1 MNKKL
6 FVRLSSSLLFASLS
20 LAQADEAAD
29 QPAEAVEINAK
40 AAKYH
45 KVLSKRP
52 NSGHVFD
59 RFCDAWL
66 DTHSNQQL
74 EAYLIAAANDK
85 SPASQL
91 LLAYFYQRQGEDHKA
106 LEVLKKSLI
115 DHPENQA
122 IRIQQAKTLAKLLAF
137 DAAVAELDIA
147 AKTAEHDDKLEILQL
162 RGKFLARCG
171 RYEEAQQTW
180 TEILKTDASDE
191 ELVENIL
198 EAQIAEGLFEQAL
211 ATSDIQLKQTRDA
224 YQNVLHTLRRGDIYQ
239 RSGDVQKAIDT
250 YTSTLDSV
258 GEGSWL
264 EREILAQLHEIFR
277 RDDDFESLVTLYEK
291 LTSEHPQRV
300 GIKKA
305 HTQLLSQLER
315 HDEAE
320 TLLREI
326 LKITPGD
333 RSNRE
338 ELINILA
345 KARKY
350 HEAITEIKALLEL
363 APDDS
368 KLWLTLANIYHLA
381 NQSDEISASLAKY
394 LELEDHSENSY
405 LTAASLMVKY
415 ELFQQAEQYLTAAAK
430 KYPDSI
436 ECKKSYARLLIKLD
450 RKDEAI
456 AIWQDLILTGSKDTV
471 MRQTQTLRSIGE
483 AELSYELLQKR
494 ADEFMTDINFASYVC
509 NQARQQKD
517 LDSAK
522 IWAYR
527 VLKLAKH
534 FDEIRQSV
542 ALTSKVI
549 VQADA
554 ELAEIN
560 HLENIDSASIAEL
573 WLLARL
579 QELQAES
586 SKALET
592 LQRIRE
598 QDETIA
604 FLATADFYEQRDEIQ
619 LACEVLEQLIASPK
633 GKRPLY
639 IKQIVRLYRSI
650 ENHEAALSHIAEW
663 KILAPGEKFP
673 WFIEAEIYQLENQL
687 EKAVSTL
694 AKASLLFSDDN
705 ADINNKLASVYES
718 DAQFANA
725 KRIYWKLYEQAET
738 SNQKLSYIPSLARVA
753 DHMGQTQEL
762 LESFTERRKSNERS
776 VEPILALAEIHRFNE
791 DYEERRKFMIE
802 AAQLRPDDVKI
813 LHLIADIEEREGD
826 VERAIQTLDRAIKVD
841 KSSKSKQLLAEV
853 YMRNYELE
861 KGIGIL
867 HELEIGLDSNPRQIE
882 KLTLSIASNGDY
894 ELALNYLAEHRI
906 QHADD
911 YRLAFLQAKLQIEL
925 AEPELAIQSLLE
937 ARAIQSEIDK
947 LTPLISD
954 ASFKEQSQQMANFTG
969 TSEDYIVYDSLSRL
983 IFNNR
988 SNRQG
993 GPSLSTLPG
1002 SLKEKDAFA
1011 EAGIILLLEQTDDE
1025 KVSQLAKNLKAEGLY
1040 KLDLRRELMKMWHSN
1055 SGDVSSLKEFALA
1068 HPEETVALALA
1079 ASFEIIMA
1087 SFKEG
1092 QIDEEFLAYVNKHL
1106 DGMPTNTRIMLTGNF
1121 LCYGE
1126 DQNNPL
1132 AWKMYLNDIDLEKVD
1147 HDALATTFTF
1157 ITSQAKTRELSTEV
1171 RSLINDF
1178 ALKIALNNEGKTI
1191 SWFMRTQLIT
1201 NSLLLAIETENAD
1214 DFIAL
1219 TNNILHEYDAK
1230 KAANQN
1236 PFSHRSRHN
1245 TNGFSV
1251 PEFPP
1256 KIITNLPLSL
1266 LGLIQQNEQSTYFNM
1281 GDYSDVSLNEL
1292 SLNSIQIRQV
1302 ESDRLQLLLAHFY
1315 KNESLTKSLIEA
1327 LESSEKLSFSDYQYL
1342 AGYYCKSDRAK
1353 ALDLLIQA
1361 NQLGLTRAERK
1372 QLDQQIVAIA
1382 LELKESDEPN
1392 FTSRSDRAK
1401 QAALRLR
1408 RQRWANAEAR
1418 NYLISALESF
1428 GLQKEADL
1436 ETIKNSPKS
1445 NSYSSSR
1452 QHTQT
1457 NTQDLI
1463 KELESALAD
1472 KNQDKLKRL
1481 IVRELRLLTK
1491 ANVDW
1496 QYSRRQENLVK
1507 FIQQRKLEDKVKKF
1521 MHPSEDSSNQKVV
1534 EYALTLDLLGERQE
1548 ALEKLDPIIK
1558 EGSKDQDLLLRY
1570 VIMLPTDRSSEAAE
1584 IIVNRIQRSKHDS
1597 LAKMLESAFD
1607 RAEDESLEKWMNI
1620 TQVCVE
1626 SLELEQKSNN
1636 RIQASWPNR
1645 LIGNFTTSLRYDNLT
1660 VPSILSSE
1668 YLITNNKD
1676 ELELRQQKLK
1686 ISRDFLKLCMNFSSS
1701 AKDAFKQYHASL
1713 IATSELDQLDI
1724 KIAQLAHLTSIQKNQ
1739 GNTYAYYSSSD
1750 TNKGKT
1756 PIEYLLAEAIQA
1768 GSDQAFPAEHLE
1780 KITRS
1785 NKPYSKALIEAIE
1798 KIDANDDEFEAYLKA
1813 NINDKLNYSGSDTK
1827 SDLALK
1833 LCLAKGQR
1841 SKSLEGLW
1849 MNYGE
1854 IKSNQMRMHQY
1865 SQMLQTQS
1873 PSYIA
1878 SHLPSNSDDMRLLLE
1893 KVIENIIL
1901 PREDMSAFLAEERKN
1916 DYQQNKITDYQR
1928 VSMLTEWLSLIAQHT
1943 NSLAENANFH
1953 RLLID
1958 LGIPKK
1964 ILSHYEL
1971 SENLPSQQFTTLNEL
1986 LASYDT
1992 AGFGEMLTDEE
2003 LMIAGSGASAYYGI
2017 DLYLDHIGDQVT
2029 TSQLVNKSLI
2039 ESELNKQA
2047 EHHQVFLRCVC
2058 LYTKAPSKKKQRW
2071 VVELMNAHHQ
2081 HLSKLSAEGTI
2092 WFTSSILTKA
2102 IDIKSKPNLK
2112 GLTPEASNC
2121 LHALLNKSNEKS
2133 GEQLSELLE
2142 KEQLF
2147 TKSELESTLNTFEK
2161 GASSLY
2167 QKDKQAY
2174 FSMASKLVRS
2184 ARKIDSEIKLDD
2196 YGHPIFGQYQKNNE
2210 ADTIT
2215 KIVNSVKSKQ
2225 IGTHAQMLSEW
2236 LNDPS
2241 AADIELNLAMIHA
2254 AGKEIATL
2262 NYAIHGS
2269 SYSMWRRMREF
2280 EQVVELYEALP
2291 PENEKLNAL
2300 ILMRYYL
2307 ERVGVCLHIQEE
2319 YLNYCEQKLAEKDT
2333 PIRRALC
2340 TGILVNLIENYGP
2353 EWSAKSV
2360 SHVSHF
2366 YEYFDNKQDRLLFTQ
2381 ILADEGG
2388 DIFHYDKFAELAES
2402 ILMEQ
2407 VTAQGLDAVSAK
2419 SITRLL
2425 LNNAKVKDKTS
2436 YAQLFTQT
2444 KSQLRKAR
2452 SNNRRSS
2459 SSSSAVRYNQDYA
2472 GAEHFLL
2479 ALALASGDKDDV
2491 KYVLSAYSP
2500 AKLQNNQFVTCLLLR
2515 HGLVAEAHKI
2525 WGNWNSSEQLNLTIT
2540 GSNIGLLD
2548 SDLEKSLEAFVALD
2562 PDDFNRHALRDY
2574 YLIRAHGLNADTQPS
2589 IGYEA
2594 IHKEF
2599 IEGKMAT
2606 APYSIDTKKT
2616 LMNSLKL
2623 YPYNE
2628 NSARLDNKNCDK
2640 LLAISK
2646 EIYQYEL
2653 DKYKGGIR
2661 TTRGNSNKIAV
2672 SIALKDILLTQGEEK
2687 YVETVLAINTEN
2699 KKQKI
2704 YHLNYS
2710 LIAANYVLQDRLF
2723 DAILADDRA
2732 AIEKLRIILKPL
2744 AEQCMTDGYY
2754 YVRAWVLPVPLYGIA
2769 CAYTNHADEFS
2780 QLVKAHEEH
2789 TKDKVVGTYTYLAL
2803 ANSIYKGDKLFA
2815 EKNREL
2821 CKQIFEKLI
2830 SSSHDG
2836 LFDKKFLPAHNY
2848 RGLRYY
2854 ESWGCL
2860 PSDFVIELYDYAI
2873 TLDAN
2878 NADLHN
2884 AKAKIYSRNGSYSE
2898 AEVSYRSA
2906 LQIAQK
2912 QNNKHQIGLFMFSI
2926 AECLK
2931 QQGQTKAAIDY
2942 AQSIPEDHRNKLVKN
2957 KLKTVVSKWQQEIK

>member
-6 FVRLSSSLLFASLS
+6 FVRLSSSLLLASLS
-20 LAQADEAAD
+20 LAQAEEAAD

-74 EAYLIAAANDK
+74 EAYLIEAANDK

-106 LEVLKKSLI
+106 LEVLKKSLV

-224 YQNVLHTLRRGDIYQ
+224 YQKVLHTLRRGDIYQ

-320 TLLREI
+320 ALLREI

-381 NQSDEISASLAKY
+381 NQSDEIKASLAKY
-394 LELEDHSENSY
+394 LELEDHSENSF

-415 ELFQQAEQYLTAAAK
+415 ELFQQAEQYLTAASK

-436 ECKKSYARLLIKLD
+436 ECKNSYARLLIKLD

-456 AIWQDLILTGSKDTV
+456 TIWQDLILTGSKDTV

-560 HLENIDSASIAEL
+560 HLENLDSASIAEL

-579 QELQAES
+579 LELQSES

-738 SNQKLSYIPSLARVA
+738 SNQKLCYVPSLARVA

-776 VEPILALAEIHRFNE
+776 VEPILTLAEIHRFNE

-937 ARAIQSEIDK
+937 ARTIQSEIDK

-988 SNRQG
+988 SNGQG
-993 GPSLSTLPG
+993 GPSLSTLPS

-1011 EAGIILLLEQTDDE
+1011 EAGIILLLEETADE

-1055 SGDVSSLKEFALA
+1055 SRDVSSLKEFALA

-1087 SFKEG
+1087 AYQEG
-1092 QIDEEFLAYVNKHL
+1092 EVDEEFLAYVNKHL
-1106 DGMPTNTRIMLTGNF
+1106 HGMPTNTRIMLTGNF

-1266 LGLIQQNEQSTYFNM
+1266 LGLIQQNEQSTYFNV

-1292 SLNSIQIRQV
+1292 SLNSTQIRQV
-1302 ESDRLQLLLAHFY
+1302 ESDTLQLLLAHFY

-1327 LESSEKLSFSDYQYL
+1327 LESSEKLSFTDYQYL
-1342 AGYYCKSDRAK
+1342 AGYYCQSDRTK

-1372 QLDQQIVAIA
+1372 QLDQQIVAIS
-1382 LELKESDEPN
+1382 LELKESDEPS
-1392 FTSRSDRAK
+1392 FTSRADRAK

-1436 ETIKNSPKS
+1436 ETIKKSPKS

-1463 KELESALAD
+1463 KELESALTD

-1496 QYSRRQENLVK
+1496 QYSRRQESLVK
-1507 FIQQRKLEDKVKKF
+1507 FIEKNKLADQVKKF
-1521 MHPSEDSSNQKVV
+1521 MEPSEDSSKQKVI
-1534 EYALTLDLLGERQE
+1534 EYALTLELLGDRDQ
-1548 ALEKLDPIIK
+1548 ALEKLDPIIQA
-1558 EGSKDQDLLLRY
+1558 GSKNQVLLIRY
-1570 VIMLPTDRSSEAAE
+1570 VVMLPADRSNEAAD
-1584 IIVNRIQRSKHDS
+1584 IIVKQIHSSQHGSLGRS
-1597 LAKMLESAFD
+1597 LVYALR
-1607 RAEDESLEKWMNI
+1607 RAQELGFEEWMD
-1620 TQVCVE
+1620 VAELCVQALQ
-1626 SLELEQKSNN
+1626 LELTINSKADPVWAHTLNN
-1636 RIQASWPNR
+1636 R
-1645 LIGNFTTSLRYDNLT
+1645 LTSSVNISGHDI
-1660 VPSILSSE
+1660 PSILSRN
-1668 YLITNNKD
+1668 YLNTSNED
-1676 ELELRQQKLK
+1676 ELKQRRQKLK
-1686 ISRDFLKLCMNFSSS
+1686 VSRDFLKLAMNFSGS
-1701 AKDAFKQYHASL
+1701 ASDAYKKYHGSL
-1713 IATSELDQLDI
+1713 IATNEIDLLDI
-1724 KIAQLAHLTSIQKNQ
+1724 KLPQLALLITIKASIHS
-1739 GNTYAYYSSSD
+1739 YSYYSSSD
-1750 TNKGKT
+1750 ENIGQT
-1756 PIEYLLAEAIQA
+1756 PIEYLVAEAIQN
-1768 GSDQAFPAEHLE
+1768 GRDKAFPAEFLE
-1780 KITRS
+1780 EIAS
-1785 NKPYSKALIEAIE
+1785 INKPYAKLLVEAID
-1798 KIDANDDEFEAYLKA
+1798 KIDTGTDEFEDYLKA
-1813 NINDKLNYSGSDTK
+1813 NIKDNTSYNSTNTK
-1827 SDLALK
+1827 SDLALIM
-1833 LCLAKGQR
+1833 CLARGNR
-1841 SKSLEGLW
+1841 SQTLEDLW
-1849 MNYGE
+1849 GNFGA
-1854 IKSNQMRMHQY
+1854 IKSNPMKMHQY
-1865 SQMLQTQS
+1865 SEMLQNQAAAYLAR
-1873 PSYIA
+1873 YIA
-1878 SHLPSNSDDMRLLLE
+1878 TDSNDMRILMG
-1893 KVIENIIL
+1893 KIIENITL
-1901 PREDMSAFLAEERKN
+1901 PREDIRAFLAESPEYDSN
-1916 DYQQNKITDYQR
+1916 HSKISDFLRIDT
-1928 VSMLTEWLSLIAQHT
+1928 LSEFLISTSKHFDELSDHT
-1943 NSLAENANFH
+1943 NYF

-1971 SENLPSQQFTTLNEL
+1971 SENLPSQQFTTLDEL

-2003 LMIAGSGASAYYGI
+2003 LMISGSGASAYYGI

-2133 GEQLSELLE
+2133 GEQLSELLA

-2196 YGHPIFGQYQKNNE
+2196 YGHPIYGQYQKNNE

-2425 LNNAKVKDKTS
+2425 LNNAKVKDNTS

-2548 SDLEKSLEAFVALD
+2548 SDLEKSLEAFIALD
-2562 PDDFNRHALRDY
+2562 QDDFNRHALRDY

-2616 LMNSLKL
+2616 LMHSLKL

-2687 YVETVLAINTEN
+2687 YVETVLAINAEN

-2884 AKAKIYSRNGSYSE
+2884 AKAKIYNRNGSYSE